1 MKNTLIFVCLG
12 FFLLSACQKNEIT
25 TDAKFDAFKES
36 FIEDLWKIDP
46 TWASSMGNHK
56 YDNRLTVPNDVFRA
70 ELKSYVTAKL
80 KGLEDFKKG
89 ALSESNQTD
98 HALLENK
105 MKGLIWSLTELKEYE
120 WNPAA
125 YNVGQGFADIIHGTH
140 DSPEN
145 RLKNVSA
152 RLQFVPAYYETA
164 KKQIKNPTIEHTD
177 LAISQNRGALDVFG
191 KDFDAII
198 QKSRLSE
205 NEKKELIRRVK
216 TAKSAITD
224 YVTWLEHDL
233 KPKLTLA
240 TARSFRLGKDLY
252 FKKFDFEIAAS
263 SSAEEIYKKAL
274 QHKSKLTSEM
284 IKITKQLW
292 PKYFKDEPY
301 PAKDLKAVRA
311 LIDKV
316 SLNHVKPDEFQSAIE
331 KQIPELENFVRKNDL
346 LYLDPEKPLI
356 VRVEPA
362 YMQGVAGASITAPGP
377 YDAKANTYYNVG
389 PLTNYSAAEAESYLR
404 EYNHYVLQILNIHEA
419 IPGHY
424 AQLVYSNKS
433 PSLVKAIFGNDAMV
447 EGWAVYAE
455 RMMLEEGYGGH
466 EPEMWL
472 MYNKWNLR
480 VTTNTIL
487 DYSVHVLGIDEKEGM
502 KLLVDEAFQQEQ
514 EARNKWRRATLT
526 QVQLTSYFTG
536 FSEIYGLR
544 EELKTKLGPNFKIKS
559 FHEEF
564 LSYGSAP
571 VKYIRELMI

>member
-1 MKNTLIFVCLG
+1 MMA
-12 FFLLSACQKNEIT
+12 ACQKNEMT
-25 TDAKFDAFKES
+25 TDAKFDAFKEAL
-36 FIEDLWKIDP
+36 IADLLQIDP
-46 TWASSMGNHK
+46 TWASTLGNHK
-56 YDNRLTVPNDVFRA
+56 YDNRLTVPNDDYRKLLLSFA
-70 ELKSYVTAKL
+70 NDKL
-80 KGLEDFKKG
+80 KGLADFKK
-89 ALSESNQTD
+89 AELSVPNRTD
-98 HALLENK
+98 YAVLENQ
-105 MKGLIWSLTELKEYE
+105 MKWLLWAHAQLKEHE
-120 WNPAA
+120 WNPAS

-140 DSPEN
+140 DTLEN
-145 RLKNVSA
+145 RLKSVSE
-152 RLQFVPAYYETA
+152 RLKSVPEFYRTA
-164 KKQIKNPTIEHTD
+164 KRQIKNPTIEHTD
-177 LAISQNRGALDVFG
+177 LAISQNKGAVDVFG
-191 KDFDAII
+191 KDFEGLV
-198 QKSRLSE
+198 QKSTLVDDA
-205 NEKKELIRRVK
+205 KKTLLERTQ
-216 TAKSAITD
+216 TAKAAIQD
-224 YVTWLEHDL
+224 YVSWLERDM
-233 KPKLTLA
+233 KPQLTPQ

-252 FKKFDFEIAAS
+252 FKKFEFQIVAR
-263 SSAEEIYKKAL
+263 SSAEEIYHKAL
-274 QHKSKLTSEM
+274 QHKAKLTSEM
-284 IKITKQLW
+284 IKITKELW

-301 PAKDLKAVRA
+301 PAEDLKAVRA
-311 LIDKV
+311 MIDKV
-316 SLNHVKPDEFQSAIE
+316 SEKHVKPGEFQSAIE
-331 KQIPELENFVRKNDL
+331 KQIPELESFVRKNDL
-346 LYLDPEKPLI
+346 LYLDPEKPLV

-487 DYSVHVLGIDEKEGM
+487 DYSVHVLNLTETEAM

-536 FSEIYGLR
+536 FSEIYDLR
-544 EELKTKLGPNFKIKS
+544 EELKTKLGEKFKIKS